1 MEELKMH
8 ISIKTINNEE
18 KMRIGNSIHDQL
30 VGNSDYIDSNIILNI
45 DDENEVNLYIFKEC
59 ENVPKI
65 TIE

>member
-45 DDENEVNLYIFKEC
+45 DDENEVNLYVFKEC